1 MDKELREMFDAQKAS
16 YRNGYES
23 GWDDCL
29 DDLQK
34 QMRQK
39 AQPGNNKK
47 IVFQYYGVKEVKE
60 RTHETNI

>member
-1 MDKELREMFDAQKAS
+1 MDKELREMFDTQKAS
-16 YRNGYES
+16 YTNGYES
-23 GWDDCL
+23 GWNDCL

-34 QMRQK
+34 QMRQM

-60 RTHETNI
+60 KNNATNI